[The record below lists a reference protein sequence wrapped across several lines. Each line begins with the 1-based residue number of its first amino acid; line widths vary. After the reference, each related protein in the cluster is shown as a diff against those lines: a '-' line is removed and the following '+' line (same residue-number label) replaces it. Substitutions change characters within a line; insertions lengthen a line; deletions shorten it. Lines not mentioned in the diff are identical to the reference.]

1 MQLFI
6 IGMENFRNI
15 RKLTLQGCSMDNN
28 SIVELTKTPGQLSGL
43 VELNLSHNFLTDVS
57 FQGLILI
64 NRMGSYLKYFN
75 LSYNKFSLQLTELF
89 KDLLMSSH
97 QYLILDFSHN

>member
-1 MQLFI
+1 
-6 IGMENFRNI
+6 
-15 RKLTLQGCSMDNN
+15 MDNN